1 MRFLASVNGRL
12 DRAIRAKRKVIVLL
26 MEQKQ
31 ATVQRLVLQGRDSRC
46 RSKSTGVEWLGDVP
60 EHWEVRSL
68 KAVSQVQ
75 SGVTLGKDY
84 GGERTHEFPYLRV
97 ANVQA
102 GFVNLSE
109 VKTIRVPST
118 EALRSTLAAGD
129 VLMTEGGDPDKL
141 GRGCV
146 WDGQVAQCL
155 HQNHVFAVRPDRERL
170 VPRFLAELLGT
181 GYARA
186 YFQSTAKQT
195 TNLASTNKTKIG
207 RLQVPL
213 PPVAEQHEI
222 LAAVTAETSPL
233 NAAVARL
240 EGEIQ
245 LLREYRNRM
254 VADIVSGRLDVRA
267 AAARLPDDATTES
280 QVAASEVADDLE
292 LSDEEATEA

>member
-1 MRFLASVNGRL
+1 
-12 DRAIRAKRKVIVLL
+12 
-26 MEQKQ
+26 
-31 ATVQRLVLQGRDSRC
+31 
-46 RSKSTGVEWLGDVP
+46 
-60 EHWEVRSL
+60 
-68 KAVSQVQ
+68 
-75 SGVTLGKDY
+75 
-84 GGERTHEFPYLRV
+84 
-97 ANVQA
+97 
-102 GFVNLSE
+102 
-109 VKTIRVPST
+109 
-118 EALRSTLAAGD
+118 
-129 VLMTEGGDPDKL
+129 
-141 GRGCV
+141 
-146 WDGQVAQCL
+146 
-155 HQNHVFAVRPDRERL
+155 
-170 VPRFLAELLGT
+170 LGT